1 MNYLPLINSVCCGL
15 IALSL
20 MFFSRKGATHR
31 PFASLLAYSVTVAAG
46 SVPILHII
54 GRPYLP
60 DPPQLVLNLLLCIAL
75 ISVRGNVIELCRPS
89 NSMMDNRFVRL
100 LRRETWF

>member
-1 MNYLPLINSVCCGL
+1 MNYLPLINSTLCGL

-31 PFASLLAYSVTVAAG
+31 PFASLLAYTVTVAAG
-46 SVPILHII
+46 SVPIMHMI
-54 GRPYLP
+54 GRPYPP

-75 ISVRGNVIELCRPS
+75 ISVRGNVIELCRLS
-89 NSMMDNRFVRL
+89 NSPLDNRFVRL